1 MNTVSITQKAA
12 MGRFTSGDSLVLERF
27 LPGTVEQVWRYLT
40 EPSHLKLWLAGG
52 TVDLRVGGK
61 LQLDFDL
68 IECPGRETIHGLM
81 EGTITELDPPGLLT
95 YTWGE
100 SGSRGQGDPDS
111 VVSFALQAEG
121 DETRLTLTH
130 TRIQKKDLTG
140 IGVGWHVHLD
150 VLADRLNG
158 KVPEHFMDAWH
169 VLEPRYRE
177 LL

>member
-1 MNTVSITQKAA
+1 MNTVSITQEAA
-12 MGRFTSGDSLVLERF
+12 MGRFSSGDSVVLERV

-61 LQLDFDL
+61 LKLDFDL
-68 IECPGRETIHGLM
+68 IECPGRETVHGLL
-81 EGTITELDPPGLLT
+81 EGTITALDPPRLLT

-100 SGSRGQGDPDS
+100 SGSRRNGDPDS
-111 VVSFALQAEG
+111 VVSFALKPEG
-121 DETRLTLTH
+121 GETRLTLTH

-140 IGVGWHVHLD
+140 IGAGWHVHLD
-150 VLADRLNG
+150 VLVDRLNG
-158 KVPEHFMDAWH
+158 KAPGHFMDAWQ
-169 VLEPRYRE
+169 VLEPRYRG